1 MNIFAKVTMQT
12 LKKNRVRTIV
22 TIIGIILSCAM
33 ITAVAA
39 LAQSFSGYM
48 LDVGIYEKGNWHGA
62 AYSISWSQYENI
74 QKDEEVS
81 FATYGQLMGYAKV
94 ESENPDKPYL
104 YVIGGEKETFFENMP
119 VHLVG
124 GRLPQT
130 PQEILIP
137 EHLYTNGGVSY
148 QVGQTLTLELGDRM
162 VGQDT
167 LNQFNPYIYDEET
180 WEPEEELVI
189 RQTRTFQIVGIYSR
203 PDFEEY
209 SAPGYT
215 VLTVADLEENA
226 GDSYDVYFRM
236 KNPAQVYDYLGNMD
250 CGSGTN
256 TDVLLYSGVS
266 KYSSFNIML
275 KGLVTVLVGLIMF
288 GSVSLIYNAFAI
300 SVSERTRQ
308 FGLLSS
314 VGATKRQ
321 IGRMVLMEALF
332 VSVVG
337 IPLGVL
343 AGLGGI
349 GITLRIVSDMMMRYT
364 LIPVPLRL
372 RISLYVVG
380 AAVLL
385 SLITVL
391 LSAWIPSVR
400 AKRVT
405 AIEAIRQSQDVRG
418 KSRPVKTGWLQYRLF
433 GLPGVLGKKY
443 YKNSKR
449 KYRATIVSLF
459 MSIVLFVSVCS
470 YTGYLME
477 LATTYNSSNSY
488 DIIFLYRDDAYTPQ
502 QVLSWMENAPEV
514 TKATMLQAYSQT
526 ARIPKEEIPEDT
538 LAYLE
543 QTMDIQQDAVDL
555 HCEVW
560 FVEDESFRQLLQ
572 ENGLE
577 ETAFF
582 DSQNPMGVS
591 VASTRFFDPQ
601 EEKYIQLDYLKN
613 EQSEFTLESA
623 VHLEGYAID
632 RVEWDDAISDYWY
645 IYVNSDNPD
654 DVKKL
659 TREEAFEQI
668 PVRVGAQIDIL
679 PYYISSD
686 IYGSQIIY
694 PLSMRNA
701 VFPDKEKADEV
712 ETPLYHYYLLSN
724 NHKESYEALR
734 ETLIQA
740 GLSVSSLEDRA
751 AYAESQRAAMTIVQI
766 FSYGFVALIS
776 LIAAANVFNTISTN
790 IHLRRR
796 DFAMLKS
803 VGMPRKDF
811 TRMMN
816 YECILYGT
824 RALLLGL
831 PVSCGVTWLTW
842 KSISSGMETDFRLP
856 WEAMGI
862 AVLGVF
868 LVVGISMVY
877 AMRKIHKDNPI
888 DALKNENL

>member
-39 LAQSFSGYM
+39 LVQSFSGYM
-48 LDVGIYEKGNWHGA
+48 LDCGIYEKGNWHGA
-62 AYSISWSQYENI
+62 AYSINWSQYENI

-119 VHLVG
+119 VHLVT

-148 QVGQTLTLELGDRM
+148 HVGQTLTLELGDRM

-167 LNQFNPYIYDEET
+167 LNQFNPYICDENT
-180 WEPEEELVI
+180 GDPEEELVI
-189 RQTRTFQIVGIYSR
+189 RQTRTFQIVGVYSR

-215 VLTVADLEENA
+215 ALTVADLEENA
-226 GDSYDVYFRM
+226 GDNYDVYFRM
-236 KNPAQVYDYLGNMD
+236 KNPAQVYDYLKSMD

-266 KYSSFNIML
+266 KYNSFNAMMT
-275 KGLVTVLVGLIMF
+275 GLVTVLVGLIMF

-349 GITLRIVSDMMMRYT
+349 GITIRIVSDMMMRYT

-372 RISLYVVG
+372 RISPYVVG

-449 KYRATIVSLF
+449 KYRATIISLF

-477 LATTYNSSNSY
+477 LAVT
-488 DIIFLYRDDAYTPQ
+488 YRDDSKYDLTFSYKEDQYTHQ
-502 QVLSWMENAPEV
+502 EIMTWIENTPSV
-514 TKATMLQAYSQT
+514 TQTAMLQSYGHMAQISK
-526 ARIPKEEIPEDT
+526 ADIPEET
-538 LAYLE
+538 LEYFKQA
-543 QTMDIQQDAVDL
+543 MDIQGDTVEMT
-555 HCEVW
+555 CNVW
-560 FVEDESFRQLLQ
+560 FVDDESFRQLLQ
-572 ENGLE
+572 ANGLE
-577 ETAFF
+577 ESMFF
-582 DSQNPMGVS
+582 DSQNPVGVS
-591 VASTRFFDPQ
+591 VSTTRFFDYQ
-601 EEKYIQLDYLKN
+601 QEKYIQLDYLKN
-613 EQSEFTLESA
+613 EQSEFTISFP
-623 VHLEGYAID
+623 VYLEG
-632 RVEWDDAISDYWY
+632 
-645 IYVNSDNPD
+645 
-654 DVKKL
+654 
-659 TREEAFEQI
+659 
-668 PVRVGAQIDIL
+668 
-679 PYYISSD
+679 
-686 IYGSQIIY
+686 
-694 PLSMRNA
+694 
-701 VFPDKEKADEV
+701 
-712 ETPLYHYYLLSN
+712 
-724 NHKESYEALR
+724 
-734 ETLIQA
+734 
-740 GLSVSSLEDRA
+740 
-751 AYAESQRAAMTIVQI
+751 
-766 FSYGFVALIS
+766 
-776 LIAAANVFNTISTN
+776 
-790 IHLRRR
+790 
-796 DFAMLKS
+796 
-803 VGMPRKDF
+803 
-811 TRMMN
+811 
-816 YECILYGT
+816 
-824 RALLLGL
+824 
-831 PVSCGVTWLTW
+831 
-842 KSISSGMETDFRLP
+842 
-856 WEAMGI
+856 
-862 AVLGVF
+862 
-868 LVVGISMVY
+868 
-877 AMRKIHKDNPI
+877 
-888 DALKNENL
+888 

>member
-1 MNIFAKVTMQT
+1 MNIFAKVTLQT

-39 LAQSFSGYM
+39 LVQSFSGYM

-62 AYSISWSQYENI
+62 AYSLSWSQYENI
-74 QKDEEVS
+74 QKDEEIS
-81 FATYGQLMGYAKV
+81 FTTYAQLMGYARV

-104 YVIGGEKETFFENMP
+104 YVMGGEKETFFENMP
-119 VHLVG
+119 VHLVA
-124 GRLPQT
+124 GRLPQNSE
-130 PQEILIP
+130 EILIP
-137 EHLYTNGGVSY
+137 EHLLSNGGVSY
-148 QVGQTLTLELGDRM
+148 HVGQTITLELGDRM

-167 LNQFNPYIYDEET
+167 LNQFTPYIYDEESG
-180 WEPEEELVI
+180 EPEEELVV

-215 VLTVADLEENA
+215 ALTVADLEENV

-236 KNPAQVYDYLGNMD
+236 TDPAQVYDYLKNLD
-250 CGSGTN
+250 CGSATN

-266 KYSSFNIML
+266 KYSSFNTML
-275 KGLVTVLVGLIMF
+275 TGLVAVLVGLIMF

-314 VGATKRQ
+314 VGATRRQ

-332 VSVVG
+332 VSMVG

-349 GITLRIVSDMMMRYT
+349 GITLRIVSDMMIRLTM
-364 LIPVPLRL
+364 IPVPLRL
-372 RISLYVVG
+372 RISPYVVG
-380 AAVLL
+380 AAVVL

-400 AKRVT
+400 AKRVS
-405 AIEAIRQSQDVRG
+405 AIEAIRQSRDVRG

-449 KYRATIVSLF
+449 KYRATIISLF

-477 LATTYNSSNSY
+477 LATTYRNESKY
-488 DIIFLYRDDAYTPQ
+488 DISFSYKEDQYTRQ
-502 QVLSWMENAPEV
+502 EIMTWIENTPSV
-514 TKATMLQAYSQT
+514 TQTAMLQSYGQM
-526 ARIPKEEIPEDT
+526 ARISKEDIPEATLEYFSQAMNTEGDT
-538 LAYLE
+538 VE
-543 QTMDIQQDAVDL
+543 VS
-555 HCEVW
+555 CSVW
-560 FVEDESFRQLLQ
+560 FVDDESFRQLLQ
-572 ENGLE
+572 ANGLE
-577 ETAFF
+577 ESTFF
-582 DSQNPMGVS
+582 DSRNPVGVS
-591 VASTRFFDPQ
+591 VATTRFFDYQ
-601 EEKYIQLDYLKN
+601 QGKYIQLDYLKN
-613 EQSEFTLESA
+613 DQNEFTIDFP
-623 VHLEGYAID
+623 VCLEGYI
-632 RVEWDDAISDYWY
+632 REGGEVDASGNELY
-645 IYVNSDNPD
+645 IYVNSDDPTD
-654 DVKKL
+654 MKKL
-659 TREEAFEQI
+659 SREEAYEQI
-668 PVRVGAQIDIL
+668 PLQIGANIENL
-679 PYYISSD
+679 PFYINNST
-686 IYGSQIIY
+686 YGSKVIY
-694 PLSMRNA
+694 PLSLRDT
-701 VFPDKEKADEV
+701 VFPNWEKVYGDWE
-712 ETPLYHYYLLSN
+712 YDYYILSQ
-724 NHKESYEALR
+724 NHRESYESLR
-734 ETLIQA
+734 KTLSEA
-740 GLSVSSLEDRA
+740 GISSTNLHDA
-751 AYAESQRAAMTIVQI
+751 AASNESQRASVTIVQI
-766 FSYGFVALIS
+766 FTYGFVVLIS

-811 TRMMN
+811 NRMMN
-816 YECILYGT
+816 YECVLYGT

-831 PVSCGVTWLTW
+831 PVSCIITWLTW
-842 KSISSGMETDFRLP
+842 GSISYGVETRFRLP

-868 LVVGISMVY
+868 LVVGISMIY

>member
-39 LAQSFSGYM
+39 LVQSFSGYM
-48 LDVGIYEKGNWHGA
+48 LDCGIYEKGNWHGA
-62 AYSISWSQYENI
+62 AYSINWSQYENI

-119 VHLVG
+119 VHLVT
-124 GRLPQT
+124 GRLPQNS
-130 PQEILIP
+130 QEILIP

-167 LNQFNPYIYDEET
+167 LNQFNPYIDDEET
-180 WEPEEELVI
+180 GEQEELVI
-189 RQTRTFQIVGIYSR
+189 RQTRTFQIVGVYSR
-203 PDFEEY
+203 PDFEKY

-215 VLTVADLEENA
+215 ALTVADLEENA

-236 KNPAQVYDYLGNMD
+236 KDPAQVYNYLENMD

-266 KYSSFNIML
+266 EYNSFNAMMT
-275 KGLVTVLVGLIMF
+275 GLVTVLVGLIMF

-321 IGRMVLMEALF
+321 LGRMVLLEALL

-349 GITLRIVSDMMMRYT
+349 GITIRIVSDMMMRYT

-372 RISLYVVG
+372 RISPYVVG

-418 KSRPVKTGWLQYRLF
+418 KSCPVKTGWLQYRLF

-477 LATTYNSSNSY
+477 MATTYQEDSKVDLTFSY
-488 DIIFLYRDDAYTPQ
+488 KEDRYTHQEIQDWIENTPSVTQTAMVQAYT
-502 QVLSWMENAPEV
+502 LTTW
-514 TKATMLQAYSQT
+514 
-526 ARIPKEEIPEDT
+526 IPREEIPEDT
-538 LAYLE
+538 MAYLD
-543 QTMDIQQDAVDL
+543 QVKDIQGDVVDL
-555 HCEVW
+555 SGIVW
-560 FVEDESFRQLLQ
+560 FVDDASFRQLLQ

-577 ETAFF
+577 ESVFF
-582 DSQNPMGVS
+582 DARNPVGVCVSTARLFDESQG
-591 VASTRFFDPQ
+591 
-601 EEKYIQLDYLKN
+601 KYVRWDFLKKDKT
-613 EQSEFTLESA
+613 EISMDFP
-623 VHLEGYAID
+623 VYLEGYELAAT
-632 RVEWDDAISDYWY
+632 EWEQVGEQWQEWY
-645 IYVNSDNPD
+645 IYKNTQDPK

-659 TREEAFEQI
+659 PREEAYEQI
-668 PVRVGAQIDIL
+668 PVQIGASIQDM
-679 PYYISSD
+679 PFYISNS
-686 IYGSQIIY
+686 IFGPQIIY
-694 PLSMRNA
+694 PLSLRDA
-701 VFPDKEKADEV
+701 VFPNWEKVVGDWE
-712 ETPLYHYYLLSN
+712 YDYYILSQD
-724 NHKESYEALR
+724 HKESYDALR
-734 ETLIQA
+734 KTLSEA
-740 GLSVSSLEDRA
+740 GILTTNLHDITA
-751 AYAESQRAAMTIVQI
+751 GNESQRAAVTIIQI
-766 FSYGFVALIS
+766 FTYGFVVLIS

-831 PVSCGVTWLTW
+831 PVSCGVTWLIW
-842 KSISSGMETDFRLP
+842 LSVSYGMETDFRLP

-877 AMRKIHKDNPI
+877 AMGKIHKDNPI

>member
-62 AYSISWSQYENI
+62 AYSTGWSQYENI

-81 FATYGQLMGYAKV
+81 FATYAQLMGYAKV

-119 VHLVG
+119 VHLVT

-167 LNQFNPYIYDEET
+167 LNQFNPYIDDEET
-180 WEPEEELVI
+180 GEQEELVI
-189 RQTRTFQIVGIYSR
+189 RQTRTFQIVGVYSR

-209 SAPGYT
+209 TAPGYT
-215 VLTVADLEENA
+215 ALTVADLEENV
-226 GDSYDVYFRM
+226 GDNYDVYFRM
-236 KNPAQVYDYLGNMD
+236 KNPAQVYEYLESMD

-256 TDVLLYSGVS
+256 TSVLLYSGVS
-266 KYSSFNIML
+266 RYSSYNTVL
-275 KGLVTVLVGLIMF
+275 TGLVTVLVGLIMF

-321 IGRMVLMEALF
+321 LGRMVLLEALF

-349 GITLRIVSDMMMRYT
+349 GITLRIVSDMMMRYS
-364 LIPVPLRL
+364 LIPVSVRL
-372 RISLYVVG
+372 RISPYVVG

-470 YTGYLME
+470 YTGYLLEM
-477 LATTYNSSNSY
+477 ATTYQGDSKVDLTFSY
-488 DIIFLYRDDAYTPQ
+488 KEDRYTHQ
-502 QVLSWMENAPEV
+502 EIQEWIENTPSV
-514 TKATMLQAYSQT
+514 TQT
-526 ARIPKEEIPEDT
+526 AMAQSYGLTTWIPREEIPEDT
-538 LAYLE
+538 MAYLD
-543 QTMDIQQDAVDL
+543 QVIDIRGDSVDL
-555 HCEVW
+555 SGIVW
-560 FVEDESFRQLLQ
+560 FVDDATFRQLLQ

-577 ETAFF
+577 ESVFF
-582 DSQNPMGVS
+582 DARNPVGVCVSTTRLFDESQGKYVRWDFLKKDRTEISVDFPIYMEGYELAETELEQVDGEWQEWYVYKNPQ
-591 VASTRFFDPQ
+591 DPQ
-601 EEKYIQLDYLKN
+601 
-613 EQSEFTLESA
+613 
-623 VHLEGYAID
+623 
-632 RVEWDDAISDYWY
+632 
-645 IYVNSDNPD
+645 
-654 DVKKL
+654 DVKKIL
-659 TREEAFEQI
+659 RDEAYEKI
-668 PVRVGAQIDIL
+668 PLKIGATIQEL
-679 PYYISSD
+679 PFYISNSVF
-686 IYGSQIIY
+686 GSQIIY
-694 PLSMRNA
+694 PLSQRDA
-701 VFPDKEKADEV
+701 VFPTWEQVIGDYEYD
-712 ETPLYHYYLLSN
+712 YYILSQ
-724 NHKESYEALR
+724 NHKESYDALR
-734 ETLIQA
+734 KTLSDA
-740 GLSVSSLEDRA
+740 GILTTNLHDITA
-751 AYAESQRAAMTIVQI
+751 GNESQRATVTIIQI
-766 FSYGFVALIS
+766 FTYGFVALIS

-831 PVSCGVTWLTW
+831 PVSCGVTWLIW
-842 KSISSGMETDFRLP
+842 MSVSHGMETDFRLP

>member
-1 MNIFAKVTMQT
+1 MNIFAKVTLQT

-62 AYSISWSQYENI
+62 AYSLSWSQYENI
-74 QKDEEVS
+74 RKDEEIS
-81 FATYGQLMGYAKV
+81 FATYAQLMGYARV

-119 VHLVG
+119 VHLVT
-124 GRLPQT
+124 GRLPQNS
-130 PQEILIP
+130 QEILIP

-167 LNQFNPYIYDEET
+167 LNQFNPYIDDQETGEQEEFV
-180 WEPEEELVI
+180 P
-189 RQTRTFQIVGIYSR
+189 RRTRTFQIVGVYSR

-215 VLTVADLEENA
+215 AMTVADLEENV

-236 KNPAQVYDYLGNMD
+236 KKPAQVYDYLDNMD
-250 CGSGTN
+250 CGSATN
-256 TDVLLYSGVS
+256 TSVLLYSGVS
-266 KYSSFNIML
+266 RYSSYNAVL
-275 KGLVTVLVGLIMF
+275 TGLVTVLVGLIMF

-308 FGLLSS
+308 FGLMSS

-321 IGRMVLMEALF
+321 LGRMVLMEALF

-349 GITLRIVSDMMMRYT
+349 GITLRFVSDLMMSYS

-372 RISLYVVG
+372 RISPYVVG

-470 YTGYLME
+470 YTGYLLEM
-477 LATTYNSSNSY
+477 ATTYQGDSKVDLTFSY
-488 DIIFLYRDDAYTPQ
+488 KEDRYTHQEIQEWIENTPSVTQTAMVQAYT
-502 QVLSWMENAPEV
+502 LTTW
-514 TKATMLQAYSQT
+514 
-526 ARIPKEEIPEDT
+526 IPREEIPEDT
-538 LAYLE
+538 MAYLD
-543 QTMDIQQDAVDL
+543 QVKDIQGDLVDL
-555 HCEVW
+555 SGIVW
-560 FVEDESFRQLLQ
+560 FVDDASFRQLLQ

-577 ETAFF
+577 ESVFF
-582 DSQNPMGVS
+582 DARNPVGVS
-591 VASTRFFDPQ
+591 VSTARLFDESQ
-601 EEKYIQLDYLKN
+601 GKYVRWDFLKKDKTEIN
-613 EQSEFTLESA
+613 GDFPIYM
-623 VHLEGYAID
+623 EGYKLAETELEQVD
-632 RVEWDDAISDYWY
+632 GEWQEWY
-645 IYVNSDNPD
+645 IYKNPQD
-654 DVKKL
+654 SQDVKKIL
-659 TREEAFEQI
+659 RDEAYEKI
-668 PVRVGAQIDIL
+668 PLKIGAGIQDM
-679 PYYISSD
+679 PFYISNS
-686 IYGSQIIY
+686 IFGPQIIY
-694 PLSMRNA
+694 PLSQRDA
-701 VFPDKEKADEV
+701 VFPTWEQVMGDYEYD
-712 ETPLYHYYLLSN
+712 YYILSQ
-724 NHKESYEALR
+724 NHKESYDALR
-734 ETLIQA
+734 KTLSDA
-740 GLSVSSLEDRA
+740 GILTTNLQDITA
-751 AYAESQRAAMTIVQI
+751 GNESQRATVTIIQI
-766 FSYGFVALIS
+766 FTYGFVALIS

-803 VGMPRKDF
+803 VGMPRKEF

-816 YECILYGT
+816 YECVLYGT

-831 PVSCGVTWLTW
+831 PVSCVVTWLTW
-842 KSISSGMETDFRLP
+842 GSISYGVETDFRLP
-856 WEAMGI
+856 WEAMGV

-868 LVVGISMVY
+868 LVVGISMIY

>member
-1 MNIFAKVTMQT
+1 MNIFAKVTLQT

-39 LAQSFSGYM
+39 LVQSFSGYM

-62 AYSISWSQYENI
+62 AYSLSWSQYENI
-74 QKDEEVS
+74 RKDEEIS
-81 FATYGQLMGYAKV
+81 FATYAQLMGYARV

-104 YVIGGEKETFFENMP
+104 YVMGGEKETFFENMP
-119 VHLVG
+119 VHLVA
-124 GRLPQT
+124 GRLPQNSE
-130 PQEILIP
+130 EILIP
-137 EHLYTNGGVSY
+137 EHLLSNGGVSY
-148 QVGQTLTLELGDRM
+148 HVGQTITLELGDRM

-180 WEPEEELVI
+180 GEPEEELVI

-215 VLTVADLEENA
+215 ALTVANLEENV

-236 KNPAQVYDYLGNMD
+236 TNPAQVYDYLKNLD
-250 CGSGTN
+250 CGSATN

-266 KYSSFNIML
+266 KYTSFNAMMT
-275 KGLVTVLVGLIMF
+275 GLVAVLVGLIMF

-314 VGATKRQ
+314 VGATRRQ

-332 VSVVG
+332 VSMVG

-349 GITLRIVSDMMMRYT
+349 GITLRIVSDMMIRLTM
-364 LIPVPLRL
+364 IPVPLRL
-372 RISLYVVG
+372 RISPYVVG
-380 AAVLL
+380 AAVVL

-391 LSAWIPSVR
+391 LSAWIPSAR
-400 AKRVT
+400 AKRVS
-405 AIEAIRQSQDVRG
+405 AIEAIRQSWDVRG

-433 GLPGVLGKKY
+433 GLPGLLGKKY

-449 KYRATIVSLF
+449 KYRATIISLF

-477 LATTYNSSNSY
+477 LATTYREESKY
-488 DIIFLYRDDAYTPQ
+488 DLAFFYQEDWYTPQ
-502 QVLSWMENAPEV
+502 EIMTWIENTPSV
-514 TKATMLQAYSQT
+514 TQGAMLQFYSEMAQ
-526 ARIPKEEIPEDT
+526 IPRADIPEDT

-543 QTMDIQQDAVDL
+543 QVMNLQGNRVEMDCGVY
-555 HCEVW
+555 
-560 FVEDESFRQLLQ
+560 FVEDEIFRQLLQ
-572 ENGLE
+572 ANGLE
-577 ETAFF
+577 EEVFLDAR
-582 DSQNPMGVS
+582 NPVGVS
-591 VASTRFFDPQ
+591 VAATRFFDYGQ
-601 EEKYIQLDYLKN
+601 QKYIQLDYLKHD
-613 EQSEFTLESA
+613 QSRWTIDFP
-623 VHLEGYAID
+623 VFLEGYEK
-632 RVEWDDAISDYWY
+632 VGTEWDENGSLWY
-645 IYVNSDNPD
+645 VYQNLQDPKD
-654 DVKKL
+654 LKKL
-659 TREEAFEQI
+659 PREEAYEQI
-668 PVRVGAQIDIL
+668 PLEIGAQIENI
-679 PYYISSD
+679 PFYINNSVF
-686 IYGSQIIY
+686 GARAIY
-694 PLSMRNA
+694 PLSLREA
-701 VFPDKEKADEV
+701 VFPDWEKTFGDV
-712 ETPLYHYYLLSN
+712 GYDYYMLSR
-724 NHKESYEALR
+724 NHSESYKALR
-734 ETLIQA
+734 ETLTNA
-740 GLSVSSLEDRA
+740 GVSSTALRDYA
-751 AYAESQRAAMTIVQI
+751 ASNESQRASVTIVQI
-766 FSYGFVALIS
+766 FTYGFVVLIS

-811 TRMMN
+811 NRMMN

-824 RALLLGL
+824 RALILGL
-831 PVSCGVTWLTW
+831 PVSCVVTWLTW
-842 KSISSGMETDFRLP
+842 GSISYGVETDFRLP

-868 LVVGISMVY
+868 LVVGISMIY

>member
-1 MNIFAKVTMQT
+1 MNIFAKVTLQT

-62 AYSISWSQYENI
+62 AYSLSWSQYENI
-74 QKDEEVS
+74 RKDEEVS
-81 FATYGQLMGYAKV
+81 FTTYAQLMGYARV

-104 YVIGGEKETFFENMP
+104 YVMGGEKETFFENMP
-119 VHLVG
+119 VHLVA
-124 GRLPQT
+124 GRLPQNS
-130 PQEILIP
+130 QEILIP
-137 EHLYTNGGVSY
+137 EHLLSNGGVSY
-148 QVGQTLTLELGDRM
+148 HVGQTITLELGDRM

-180 WEPEEELVI
+180 GEPEEELVI

-215 VLTVADLEENA
+215 ALTVADLEENV

-236 KNPAQVYDYLGNMD
+236 TDPAQVYDYLKNLD
-250 CGSGTN
+250 CGSSTN

-266 KYSSFNIML
+266 KYSSFNTML
-275 KGLVTVLVGLIMF
+275 TGLVAVLVGLIMF

-314 VGATKRQ
+314 IGATKRQ
-321 IGRMVLMEALF
+321 LGRMVVLEALF
-332 VSVVG
+332 VSAAG

-349 GITLRIVSDMMMRYT
+349 GITLRIVSDMMIRLTM
-364 LIPVPLRL
+364 IPVPLRL
-372 RISLYVVG
+372 RISPYVVG
-380 AAVLL
+380 AAVVL

-391 LSAWIPSVR
+391 LSAWIPSAR

-488 DIIFLYRDDAYTPQ
+488 DIVFYYRDDAYTPQ
-502 QVLSWMENAPEV
+502 QVLTWMENAPEV
-514 TKATMLQAYSQT
+514 TKTTMLQAYSET

-538 LAYLE
+538 LAYLA
-543 QTMDIQQDAVDL
+543 QGMDIQQDAVDL
-555 HCEVW
+555 HCQVW

-577 ETAFF
+577 EATFF

-591 VASTRFFDPQ
+591 VATTRFFDPQ
-601 EEKYIQLDYLKN
+601 EEKYIQLDYFKN

-623 VHLEGYAID
+623 VYLEGYAID
-632 RVEWDDAISDYWY
+632 RVEWDDAINDSWF
-645 IYVNSDNPD
+645 IYVNADNPD
-654 DVKKL
+654 DEIKL

-686 IYGSQIIY
+686 VYGSQIVY
-694 PLSMRNA
+694 PLSMRNV
-701 VFPDKEKADEV
+701 VFPDKENADEG
-712 ETPLYHYYLLSN
+712 ELYHYYLLSN

-734 ETLIQA
+734 ETLVQA
-740 GLSVSSLEDRA
+740 GVSVSNLEDRA
-751 AYAESQRAAMTIVQI
+751 AYAESQRALVTIVQI
-766 FSYGFVALIS
+766 FSYGFVVLIS

-811 TRMMN
+811 NRMMN
-816 YECILYGT
+816 YECVLYGT

-831 PVSCGVTWLTW
+831 PVSCVVTWLTW
-842 KSISSGMETDFRLP
+842 KSISNGMETDFRLP

-868 LVVGISMVY
+868 LVVGISMIY

>member
-1 MNIFAKVTMQT
+1 MNIFAKVTLQT

-62 AYSISWSQYENI
+62 AYSLSWSQYENI

-81 FATYGQLMGYAKV
+81 FTTYAQLMGYARV

-104 YVIGGEKETFFENMP
+104 YVMGGEKETFFENMP
-119 VHLVG
+119 VHLVA
-124 GRLPQT
+124 GRLPQNS
-130 PQEILIP
+130 QEILIP
-137 EHLYTNGGVSY
+137 EHLLSNGGVSY
-148 QVGQTLTLELGDRM
+148 HVGQTITLELGDRM

-180 WEPEEELVI
+180 GEPEEELVI

-215 VLTVADLEENA
+215 ALTVANLEENV

-236 KNPAQVYDYLGNMD
+236 TDPAQVYDYLKNLD
-250 CGSGTN
+250 CGSATN

-266 KYSSFNIML
+266 KYSSFNTML
-275 KGLVTVLVGLIMF
+275 TGLVAVLVGLIMF

-314 VGATKRQ
+314 VGATRRQ

-332 VSVVG
+332 VSMVG

-349 GITLRIVSDMMMRYT
+349 GITLRIVSDMMIRLTM
-364 LIPVPLRL
+364 IPVPLRL
-372 RISLYVVG
+372 RISPYVVG
-380 AAVLL
+380 AAVVL

-391 LSAWIPSVR
+391 LSAWIPSAR

-405 AIEAIRQSQDVRG
+405 AIEAIRQSRDVRG

-449 KYRATIVSLF
+449 KYRATIISLF

-477 LATTYNSSNSY
+477 LATAYNSDNNC
-488 DIIFLYRDDAYTPQ
+488 DIVFDYWGDRYAPQ
-502 QVLSWMENAPEV
+502 EVLSWMKNAPEV
-514 TKATMLQAYSQT
+514 TEAAMLQSYGQMAQ
-526 ARIPKEEIPEDT
+526 IPKEAIPENT

-543 QTMDIQQDAVDL
+543 QSADPLTDTVEVP
-555 HCEVW
+555 CVVW
-560 FVEDESFRQLLQ
+560 FVDDESYRQLLLD
-572 ENGLE
+572 NGLE
-577 ETAFF
+577 ESVFF
-582 DSQNPMGVS
+582 NAQDPVGVG
-591 VASTRFFDPQ
+591 VASTRFFDYSQ
-601 EEKYIQLDYLKN
+601 EKYILLDFLKEEQNEITISFPVYLDGYGR
-613 EQSEFTLESA
+613 
-623 VHLEGYAID
+623 EGG
-632 RVEWDDAISDYWY
+632 EWDENGNELYV
-645 IYVNSDNPD
+645 YVNESNPE

-659 TREEAFEQI
+659 TRDEAFEQVPLKI
-668 PVRVGAQIDIL
+668 GANIENL
-679 PYYISSD
+679 PYYISNSS
-686 IYGSQIIY
+686 YGSQVIY
-694 PLSMRNA
+694 PLSLRDA
-701 VFPDKEKADEV
+701 VFPDWEKIDGN
-712 ETPLYHYYLLSN
+712 PGYNYYMLSQ
-724 NHKESYEALR
+724 NHSESYEALR
-734 ETLIQA
+734 ETLSKA
-740 GLSVSSLEDRA
+740 GVSSTSLRDYA
-751 AYAESQRAAMTIVQI
+751 ASNESQRALVTIVQI
-766 FSYGFVALIS
+766 FTYGFVVLIS

-811 TRMMN
+811 NRMMN

-831 PVSCGVTWLTW
+831 PVSCVVTWLTW
-842 KSISSGMETDFRLP
+842 GSISYGVETRFRLP

-868 LVVGISMVY
+868 LVVGISMIY

>member
-1 MNIFAKVTMQT
+1 MNIFAKVTLQT

-39 LAQSFSGYM
+39 LVQSFSGYM

-62 AYSISWSQYENI
+62 AYSLSWSQYENI
-74 QKDEEVS
+74 QKDEEIS
-81 FATYGQLMGYAKV
+81 FAAYAQLMGYARV

-104 YVIGGEKETFFENMP
+104 YVMGGEKETFFENMP
-119 VHLVG
+119 VHLVA
-124 GRLPQT
+124 GRLPQNSE
-130 PQEILIP
+130 EILIP
-137 EHLYTNGGVSY
+137 EHLLSDGGVSY
-148 QVGQTLTLELGDRM
+148 HVGQTITLELGDRM
-162 VGQDT
+162 VEQNT

-180 WEPEEELVI
+180 GETEEELVI

-215 VLTVADLEENA
+215 ALTVADLEENV

-236 KNPAQVYDYLGNMD
+236 TDPAQVYDYLKNLD
-250 CGSGTN
+250 CGSATN

-266 KYSSFNIML
+266 KYSSFNTML
-275 KGLVTVLVGLIMF
+275 TGLVAVLVGLIMF

-314 VGATKRQ
+314 IGATKRQ
-321 IGRMVLMEALF
+321 LGRMVVLEALF
-332 VSVVG
+332 VSMVG

-349 GITLRIVSDMMMRYT
+349 GITLQIVSDMMIRLTM
-364 LIPVPLRL
+364 IPVPLRL
-372 RISLYVVG
+372 RISPYVVG
-380 AAVLL
+380 AAVVL

-391 LSAWIPSVR
+391 LSAWIPSAR

-405 AIEAIRQSQDVRG
+405 AIEAIRQSRDVRG

-449 KYRATIVSLF
+449 KYRATIISLF

-477 LATTYNSSNSY
+477 LATTYNSDNNC
-488 DIIFLYRDDAYTPQ
+488 DIVFDYWGDRYAPQ
-502 QVLSWMENAPEV
+502 EVLSWMKNAPEV
-514 TKATMLQAYSQT
+514 TEAAMLQSYGQMAQ
-526 ARIPKEEIPEDT
+526 IPKEAIPENT

-543 QTMDIQQDAVDL
+543 QSADPLTDTVEVP
-555 HCEVW
+555 CVVW
-560 FVEDESFRQLLQ
+560 FVDDESYRQLLQ

-577 ETAFF
+577 EAAFF

-601 EEKYIQLDYLKN
+601 EEKYIQLDYLKK
-613 EQSEFTLESA
+613 EQSEFTISFP
-623 VHLEGYAID
+623 VYLEGYEED
-632 RVEWDDAISDYWY
+632 GMEWDENGNEWHLYKNRND
-645 IYVNSDNPD
+645 PE

-659 TREEAFEQI
+659 SREEAFEQI

-686 IYGSQIIY
+686 IYGSQVIY
-694 PLSMRNA
+694 PLSLRDA
-701 VFPDKEKADEV
+701 VFPDWEKIDGN
-712 ETPLYHYYLLSN
+712 PGYNYYMLSQ
-724 NHKESYEALR
+724 NHSESYEALR
-734 ETLIQA
+734 ETLSKA
-740 GLSVSSLEDRA
+740 GVSSTSLRDYA
-751 AYAESQRAAMTIVQI
+751 ASNESQRALVTIVQI
-766 FSYGFVALIS
+766 FTYGFVVLIS

-811 TRMMN
+811 NRMMN

-824 RALLLGL
+824 RALILGL
-831 PVSCGVTWLTW
+831 PVSCVVTWLTW
-842 KSISSGMETDFRLP
+842 GSVSYGVETRFRLP
-856 WEAMGI
+856 WEAMGV

-868 LVVGISMVY
+868 LVVGISMIY

>member
-1 MNIFAKVTMQT
+1 MNIFAKVTLQT

-39 LAQSFSGYM
+39 LVQSFSGYM

-62 AYSISWSQYENI
+62 AYSLSWSQYENI
-74 QKDEEVS
+74 RKDEEVS
-81 FATYGQLMGYAKV
+81 FTTYAQMMGYARV

-119 VHLVG
+119 VHLVT
-124 GRLPQT
+124 GRLPQNS
-130 PQEILIP
+130 QEILIP

-167 LNQFNPYIYDEET
+167 LNQFNPYIDDQETGEQEEFV
-180 WEPEEELVI
+180 P
-189 RQTRTFQIVGIYSR
+189 RRTRTFQIVGVYSR

-215 VLTVADLEENA
+215 AMTVADLEENV

-236 KNPAQVYDYLGNMD
+236 KKPAQVYDYLDNMD
-250 CGSGTN
+250 CGSATN
-256 TDVLLYSGVS
+256 TSVLLYSGVS
-266 KYSSFNIML
+266 RYSSYNAVL
-275 KGLVTVLVGLIMF
+275 TGLVTVLVGLIMF

-308 FGLLSS
+308 FGLMSS

-321 IGRMVLMEALF
+321 LGRMVLMEALF

-349 GITLRIVSDMMMRYT
+349 GITLRFVSDLMMRYS

-372 RISLYVVG
+372 RISPYVVG

-470 YTGYLME
+470 YTGYLLEM
-477 LATTYNSSNSY
+477 ATTYQGDSKVDLTFSY
-488 DIIFLYRDDAYTPQ
+488 KEDRHTHQEIQEWIENTP
-502 QVLSWMENAPEV
+502 SV
-514 TKATMLQAYSQT
+514 TQLAMVQSYGLTT
-526 ARIPKEEIPEDT
+526 WIPREEIPEDT
-538 LAYLE
+538 MAYLD
-543 QTMDIQQDAVDL
+543 QVKDIQGDLVDL
-555 HCEVW
+555 SGVVW
-560 FVEDESFRQLLQ
+560 FVDDATFRQLLQ

-577 ETAFF
+577 ESVFF
-582 DSQNPMGVS
+582 DARNPVGVC
-591 VASTRFFDPQ
+591 VSTTRLFDEYQ
-601 EEKYIQLDYLKN
+601 GKYVRWDFLKKDKTEIN
-613 EQSEFTLESA
+613 GDFPIYM
-623 VHLEGYAID
+623 EGYELAETELEQVD
-632 RVEWDDAISDYWY
+632 GEWQEWY
-645 IYVNSDNPD
+645 IYKNPQD
-654 DVKKL
+654 SQDVKKIL
-659 TREEAFEQI
+659 RDEAYEKI
-668 PVRVGAQIDIL
+668 PLKIGTTIQEL
-679 PYYISSD
+679 PFYISNSVF
-686 IYGSQIIY
+686 GSQIIY
-694 PLSMRNA
+694 PLSQRDA
-701 VFPDKEKADEV
+701 VFPTWEQVIGDYEYD
-712 ETPLYHYYLLSN
+712 YYILSQ
-724 NHKESYEALR
+724 NHKESYDALR
-734 ETLIQA
+734 KTLSDA
-740 GLSVSSLEDRA
+740 GILTTNLHDITA
-751 AYAESQRAAMTIVQI
+751 GNESQRATVTIIQI
-766 FSYGFVALIS
+766 FTYGFVALIS

-831 PVSCGVTWLTW
+831 PVSCGVTWLIW
-842 KSISSGMETDFRLP
+842 MSVSHGMETDFRLP